1 MSNMTQMDSY
11 HNHALLPNQCGSTLV
26 QIIDAPLPL
35 VWSILRQFDNPQA
48 YKLFIKSCTTR
59 TGDGGVGSIREV
71 LVSSGLPGKTSME
84 RLDRLD
90 DEKHVMNIS
99 ILGGENKL
107 VNYRSTTTVHEE
119 EEEKGMKTVVI
130 ESYVVDIPGG
140 SSEED
145 TCLFANT
152 IIGYNL
158 RSLAK
163 VAERMAAV
171 IM

>member
-1 MSNMTQMDSY
+1 MPIYNPFVQPSINTIVSNLHPYQQRKLTIWLSPRPVYMSNMTQMDSY

-48 YKLFIKSCTTR
+48 YKLFIKSCTMR

-71 LVSSGLPGKTSME
+71 MVSSGLPGKTSTE

-99 ILGGENKL
+99 ILGGEHRL

-119 EEEKGMKTVVI
+119 ER
-130 ESYVVDIPGG
+130 Y
-140 SSEED
+140 ED
-145 TCLFANT
+145 CCD
-152 IIGYNL
+152 
-158 RSLAK
+158 
-163 VAERMAAV
+163 
-171 IM
+171 